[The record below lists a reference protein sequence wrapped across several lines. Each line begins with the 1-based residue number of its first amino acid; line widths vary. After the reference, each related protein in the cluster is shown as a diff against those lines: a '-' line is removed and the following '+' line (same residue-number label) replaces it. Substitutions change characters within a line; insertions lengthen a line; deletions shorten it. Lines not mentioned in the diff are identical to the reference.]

1 MKKFLIGLVAGFLLA
16 GLAGCIV
23 LLALLRL
30 GERKPSVPESATLV
44 LRLEGEVLEKP
55 PVRYP
60 LPFLESAAPLTTF
73 DLWEMLRKAEA
84 DRRIRAVFF
93 EPRGVQAGWA
103 TLEEIHRSLLRLRR
117 ARKPVYA
124 YLRSPG
130 AREYYLATAADKIFL
145 AADDVLFLKGLRAE
159 FFFLRKAMD
168 KIGVEL
174 EVERAGKYKDAA
186 DSFTRTSLAPES
198 REVVDAILDQVYGD
212 LVAKIAQG
220 RSMPPDE
227 VRRLIDDGPLLAR
240 KARDRKL
247 VDDLLF
253 EDQALDALK
262 AKAGL
267 KEINKV
273 SHREYARLGPAAVGL
288 GGASRIAVVAGEG
301 TILRG
306 GAADLG
312 DSALWS
318 DSFARL
324 LKEIGDDKTV
334 KGVILRINSPGGD
347 AVASEDIL
355 HAARNLSRKK
365 PLVVSMGDVAASGG
379 YYIAMTGD
387 RVLAYPN
394 TITGSIGVIY
404 GKVNLARLYDK
415 LGFTHETLL
424 RGKNAAID
432 SSAVPLSETGRQK
445 LREGIA
451 ATYESFLARVAEGR
465 KRKREEIEALA
476 QGRVW
481 IGAQASGN
489 GLVDELGGLDRAVE
503 LVRQK
508 ARIPASERVSVVL
521 YPRRQSILDKIM
533 STNPYSLLDGEELA
547 ARKLSRQLSEVL
559 GGVDLRLFEQ
569 PRLLRLAPYAIRI
582 H

>member
-16 GLAGCIV
+16 GLAGIIV
-23 LLALLRL
+23 VLALLRL
-30 GERKPSVPESATLV
+30 GERKPVVPDNATLV
-44 LRLEGEVLEKP
+44 FRLEGEVVEKP
-55 PVRYP
+55 PVRIP

-73 DLWEMLRKAEA
+73 DIWDMLRKAEA
-84 DRRIRAVFF
+84 DKRIRAVFL

-103 TLEEIHRSLLRLRR
+103 TLEEIHRSLLKLRR
-117 ARKPVYA
+117 AGKPVYA

-130 AREYYLATAADKIFL
+130 AREYYLATAADRIFL
-145 AADDVLFLKGLRAE
+145 ASDDVLYLKGLRAE
-159 FFFLRKAMD
+159 FLFFRRAMD
-168 KIGVEL
+168 KLGVEL

-198 REVVDAILDQVYGD
+198 REVIDSILDQVFGD
-212 LVAKIAQG
+212 LVSKIAEG
-220 RSMPPDE
+220 RSIPPE
-227 VRRLIDDGPLLAR
+227 QVRRVIDDGPLLAR
-240 KARDRKL
+240 QARDKKL

-262 AKAGL
+262 ARARL
-267 KEINKV
+267 KEISKV
-273 SHREYARLGPAAVGL
+273 SHREYARVSAAVLGL
-288 GGASRIAVVAGEG
+288 GGASRIALVAGEG

-306 GAADLG
+306 STTDLG

-324 LKEIGDDKTV
+324 LEEIGNDTAV
-334 KGVILRINSPGGD
+334 KGVILRVNSPGGD

-355 HAARNLSRKK
+355 HAARKLSRKK

-415 LGFTHETLL
+415 LGFNHEKLL

-432 SSAVPLSETGRQK
+432 SSTVPLSDDGRRK
-445 LREGIA
+445 LREGITS
-451 ATYESFLARVAEGR
+451 TYESFLARVAEGR
-465 KRKREEIEALA
+465 KRNKEEIEPLA

-481 IGAQASGN
+481 IGAQARGN
-489 GLVDELGGLDRAVE
+489 GLVDELGGLDRA
-503 LVRQK
+503 LAIVREK
-508 ARIPASERVSVVL
+508 ARISPSERVSVVL

-533 STNPYSLLDGEELA
+533 STSPAFLLEQEQMA
-547 ARKLSRQLSEVL
+547 SWRLSRQLSEAL
-559 GGVDLRLFEQ
+559 GGVDLRLFDR
-569 PRLLRLAPYAIRI
+569 PRLLRIAPFAIRI